1 MSKYINI
8 DKAKTIKKLIQWGSY
23 NAHNKVTGKQASE
36 RFHDW
41 CSIGLTPFNVAQV
54 ANGERDISD
63 ERFEALIIDAN
74 AYAQLVEIKI

>member
-54 ANGERDISD
+54 VVA
-63 ERFEALIIDAN
+63 
-74 AYAQLVEIKI
+74 